1 MRQVPFATPDAR
13 SRARQPEHADRTGA
27 GIGALRQQRARRR
40 RQLHRSRA
48 GHGARRPGRARRVPV
63 APAAPVA
70 RRPALPGARPRGGL
84 RAFGAGPLPRPAR
97 GRAAELGRRSV
108 DRVRP
113 RRGPGAAGRCAR
125 ALARRAPRA
134 RAPGAP
140 RAARRLRPRGAVRR
154 AGRPRFDRRARAHRA
169 LHQRNRE
176 RGMSAG
182 GNGLAILA
190 VDDEP
195 RALAD
200 IKHLLETSTS
210 VDRVATA
217 TSAKEALVYLS
228 GGRYDALFLDVHMP
242 EIEGM
247 ALARLLRRF
256 ADPPAV
262 VFVTGH
268 PDAAVEAFEI
278 QALDFLV
285 KPVSRERLEPA
296 LARVEAQSRPAP
308 PAGATTDGPAAAAAA
323 PGAGAPDVVAV
334 DNPKGGG
341 KRLVRLETISIA
353 QANGD
358 YARIVCDDGRFLLR
372 TPLSQLEK
380 DWETSGFARVHRA
393 YLVNLTHAVELRAQL
408 NGTAVLV
415 MRDGTEV
422 PVARRNVA
430 ALRRRLHA

>member
-1 MRQVPFATPDAR
+1 V
-13 SRARQPEHADRTGA
+13 
-27 GIGALRQQRARRR
+27 
-40 RQLHRSRA
+40 
-48 GHGARRPGRARRVPV
+48 
-63 APAAPVA
+63 
-70 RRPALPGARPRGGL
+70 
-84 RAFGAGPLPRPAR
+84 
-97 GRAAELGRRSV
+97 
-108 DRVRP
+108 
-113 RRGPGAAGRCAR
+113 
-125 ALARRAPRA
+125 
-134 RAPGAP
+134 
-140 RAARRLRPRGAVRR
+140 
-154 AGRPRFDRRARAHRA
+154 
-169 LHQRNRE
+169 
-176 RGMSAG
+176 SAG
-182 GNGLAILA
+182 GGLAILA

-200 IKHLLETSTS
+200 IKHLLETSAS

-285 KPVSRERLEPA
+285 KPVSRERLESA
-296 LARVEAQSRPAP
+296 LGRVEAQSRPAA
-308 PAGATTDGPAAAAAA
+308 PAGPAPDGAAAAGA
-323 PGAGAPDVVAV
+323 PGGPDVVAV

-380 DWETSGFARVHRA
+380 DWSPSGFARVHRA

-408 NGTAVLV
+408 NGTAVLI

>member
-1 MRQVPFATPDAR
+1 
-13 SRARQPEHADRTGA
+13 
-27 GIGALRQQRARRR
+27 
-40 RQLHRSRA
+40 
-48 GHGARRPGRARRVPV
+48 
-63 APAAPVA
+63 
-70 RRPALPGARPRGGL
+70 
-84 RAFGAGPLPRPAR
+84 
-97 GRAAELGRRSV
+97 
-108 DRVRP
+108 
-113 RRGPGAAGRCAR
+113 
-125 ALARRAPRA
+125 
-134 RAPGAP
+134 
-140 RAARRLRPRGAVRR
+140 
-154 AGRPRFDRRARAHRA
+154 
-169 LHQRNRE
+169 
-176 RGMSAG
+176 MSAG
-182 GNGLAILA
+182 GGLAILA

-285 KPVSRERLEPA
+285 KPVSRERLEAA
-296 LARVEAQSRPAP
+296 LDRVEAQSRPP
-308 PAGATTDGPAAAAAA
+308 VPAGPVPDGA
-323 PGAGAPDVVAV
+323 PSAGNASGAPDVVAV

-358 YARIVCDDGRFLLR
+358 HSFSSW
-372 TPLSQLEK
+372 LSGVRSRK
-380 DWETSGFARVHRA
+380 RPSSHTMRA
-393 YLVNLTHAVELRAQL
+393 
-408 NGTAVLV
+408 
-415 MRDGTEV
+415 
-422 PVARRNVA
+422 
-430 ALRRRLHA
+430 

>member
-1 MRQVPFATPDAR
+1 
-13 SRARQPEHADRTGA
+13 
-27 GIGALRQQRARRR
+27 
-40 RQLHRSRA
+40 
-48 GHGARRPGRARRVPV
+48 
-63 APAAPVA
+63 
-70 RRPALPGARPRGGL
+70 
-84 RAFGAGPLPRPAR
+84 
-97 GRAAELGRRSV
+97 
-108 DRVRP
+108 
-113 RRGPGAAGRCAR
+113 
-125 ALARRAPRA
+125 
-134 RAPGAP
+134 
-140 RAARRLRPRGAVRR
+140 
-154 AGRPRFDRRARAHRA
+154 
-169 LHQRNRE
+169 
-176 RGMSAG
+176 
-182 GNGLAILA
+182 
-190 VDDEP
+190 
-195 RALAD
+195 
-200 IKHLLETSTS
+200 
-210 VDRVATA
+210 
-217 TSAKEALVYLS
+217 
-228 GGRYDALFLDVHMP
+228 MP

-285 KPVSRERLEPA
+285 KPVGRERLEAA
-296 LARVEAQSRPAP
+296 LGRVEAQSRPAP
-308 PAGATTDGPAAAAAA
+308 PAGRTTEDGGSTPTA
-323 PGAGAPDVVAV
+323 PSGGPDVVAV

-341 KRLVRLETISIA
+341 KRLVRLETISVA

-380 DWETSGFARVHRA
+380 DWAQSGFARVHRA

-408 NGTAVLV
+408 NGTAVLI

>member
-1 MRQVPFATPDAR
+1 
-13 SRARQPEHADRTGA
+13 
-27 GIGALRQQRARRR
+27 
-40 RQLHRSRA
+40 
-48 GHGARRPGRARRVPV
+48 
-63 APAAPVA
+63 
-70 RRPALPGARPRGGL
+70 
-84 RAFGAGPLPRPAR
+84 
-97 GRAAELGRRSV
+97 
-108 DRVRP
+108 
-113 RRGPGAAGRCAR
+113 
-125 ALARRAPRA
+125 
-134 RAPGAP
+134 
-140 RAARRLRPRGAVRR
+140 
-154 AGRPRFDRRARAHRA
+154 
-169 LHQRNRE
+169 
-176 RGMSAG
+176 MSAG
-182 GNGLAILA
+182 GGLAILA

-200 IKHLLETSTS
+200 IKHLLETSAS

-228 GGRYDALFLDVHMP
+228 GGRYDALFLDVAMP

-285 KPVSRERLEPA
+285 KPVSRERLEAA
-296 LARVEAQSRPAP
+296 LNRVEAQSRPAP
-308 PAGATTDGPAAAAAA
+308 ASSSVDGPAAAA
-323 PGAGAPDVVAV
+323 GTGAPDVVAV

-341 KRLVRLETISIA
+341 KRLVRLETISLA

-408 NGTAVLV
+408 NGTAVLI
-415 MRDGTEV
+415 MRDGTEI

>member
-1 MRQVPFATPDAR
+1 
-13 SRARQPEHADRTGA
+13 
-27 GIGALRQQRARRR
+27 
-40 RQLHRSRA
+40 
-48 GHGARRPGRARRVPV
+48 
-63 APAAPVA
+63 
-70 RRPALPGARPRGGL
+70 
-84 RAFGAGPLPRPAR
+84 
-97 GRAAELGRRSV
+97 
-108 DRVRP
+108 
-113 RRGPGAAGRCAR
+113 
-125 ALARRAPRA
+125 
-134 RAPGAP
+134 
-140 RAARRLRPRGAVRR
+140 
-154 AGRPRFDRRARAHRA
+154 
-169 LHQRNRE
+169 
-176 RGMSAG
+176 MS
-182 GNGLAILA
+182 GLAILA

-200 IKHLLETSTS
+200 IKRLLETSTS

-285 KPVSRERLEPA
+285 KPVSRDRLESV
-296 LARVEAQSRPAP
+296 LNRVETRSKPEARSSATAETGPGSDGA
-308 PAGATTDGPAAAAAA
+308 AGGPE
-323 PGAGAPDVVAV
+323 VVAV

-341 KRLVRLETISIA
+341 KRLVRLETIAIA

-380 DWETSGFARVHRA
+380 EWQPAGFARVHRA
-393 YLVNLTHAVELRAQL
+393 FLVNLTHAVELRAQL

>member
-1 MRQVPFATPDAR
+1 MTD
-13 SRARQPEHADRTGA
+13 
-27 GIGALRQQRARRR
+27 
-40 RQLHRSRA
+40 
-48 GHGARRPGRARRVPV
+48 
-63 APAAPVA
+63 
-70 RRPALPGARPRGGL
+70 
-84 RAFGAGPLPRPAR
+84 
-97 GRAAELGRRSV
+97 
-108 DRVRP
+108 
-113 RRGPGAAGRCAR
+113 
-125 ALARRAPRA
+125 
-134 RAPGAP
+134 
-140 RAARRLRPRGAVRR
+140 
-154 AGRPRFDRRARAHRA
+154 
-169 LHQRNRE
+169 
-176 RGMSAG
+176 
-182 GNGLAILA
+182 GLAILA

-200 IKHLLETSTS
+200 IKHLLETSAS

-285 KPVSRERLEPA
+285 KPVGRERLESA
-296 LARVEAQSRPAP
+296 LSRVEAQARPRRRR
-308 PAGATTDGPAAAAAA
+308 AGRRPT
-323 PGAGAPDVVAV
+323 AGRRARSGPDVVAV

-380 DWETSGFARVHRA
+380 DWARPASRA
-393 YLVNLTHAVELRAQL
+393 C
-408 NGTAVLV
+408 TA
-415 MRDGTEV
+415 RTW
-422 PVARRNVA
+422 
-430 ALRRRLHA
+430 

>member
-1 MRQVPFATPDAR
+1 
-13 SRARQPEHADRTGA
+13 
-27 GIGALRQQRARRR
+27 
-40 RQLHRSRA
+40 
-48 GHGARRPGRARRVPV
+48 
-63 APAAPVA
+63 
-70 RRPALPGARPRGGL
+70 
-84 RAFGAGPLPRPAR
+84 
-97 GRAAELGRRSV
+97 
-108 DRVRP
+108 
-113 RRGPGAAGRCAR
+113 
-125 ALARRAPRA
+125 
-134 RAPGAP
+134 
-140 RAARRLRPRGAVRR
+140 
-154 AGRPRFDRRARAHRA
+154 
-169 LHQRNRE
+169 
-176 RGMSAG
+176 MSD
-182 GNGLAILA
+182 GLAILA

-200 IKHLLETSTS
+200 IKHLLESSTS

-285 KPVSRERLEPA
+285 KPVGRDRLESA
-296 LARVEAQSRPAP
+296 LTRVEAQSRP
-308 PAGATTDGPAAAAAA
+308 PAVDVPGAE
-323 PGAGAPDVVAV
+323 GAGAASGAGPDVVAV

-358 YARIVCDDGRFLLR
+358 YARILCDDGRFLLR

-380 DWETSGFARVHRA
+380 DWSASGFARVHRA
-393 YLVNLTHAVELRAQL
+393 YLVNLTQAVELRAQL

>member
-1 MRQVPFATPDAR
+1 
-13 SRARQPEHADRTGA
+13 
-27 GIGALRQQRARRR
+27 
-40 RQLHRSRA
+40 
-48 GHGARRPGRARRVPV
+48 
-63 APAAPVA
+63 
-70 RRPALPGARPRGGL
+70 
-84 RAFGAGPLPRPAR
+84 
-97 GRAAELGRRSV
+97 
-108 DRVRP
+108 
-113 RRGPGAAGRCAR
+113 
-125 ALARRAPRA
+125 
-134 RAPGAP
+134 
-140 RAARRLRPRGAVRR
+140 
-154 AGRPRFDRRARAHRA
+154 
-169 LHQRNRE
+169 
-176 RGMSAG
+176 MSG
-182 GNGLAILA
+182 GLAILA

-200 IKHLLETSTS
+200 IKRLLETSAS

-285 KPVSRERLEPA
+285 KPVGRERLEAA
-296 LARVEAQSRPAP
+296 LHRVEAQARPAAVAP
-308 PAGATTDGPAAAAAA
+308 ESVTAA
-323 PGAGAPDVVAV
+323 PIATGTGPDVVAV

-380 DWETSGFARVHRA
+380 EWSPVGFARVHRA

>member
-1 MRQVPFATPDAR
+1 MNA
-13 SRARQPEHADRTGA
+13 GA
-27 GIGALRQQRARRR
+27 G
-40 RQLHRSRA
+40 
-48 GHGARRPGRARRVPV
+48 
-63 APAAPVA
+63 
-70 RRPALPGARPRGGL
+70 
-84 RAFGAGPLPRPAR
+84 
-97 GRAAELGRRSV
+97 
-108 DRVRP
+108 
-113 RRGPGAAGRCAR
+113 
-125 ALARRAPRA
+125 
-134 RAPGAP
+134 
-140 RAARRLRPRGAVRR
+140 
-154 AGRPRFDRRARAHRA
+154 
-169 LHQRNRE
+169 
-176 RGMSAG
+176 
-182 GNGLAILA
+182 GLAILA

-200 IKHLLETSTS
+200 IKHLLETSAA

-285 KPVSRERLEPA
+285 KPVSRERLESA
-296 LARVEAQSRPAP
+296 LDRVEAQSRPGAVAP
-308 PAGATTDGPAAAAAA
+308 SAAAEAAAA
-323 PGAGAPDVVAV
+323 PGGAAGAPDVVAV

-380 DWETSGFARVHRA
+380 DWAQSGFARVHRA

-408 NGTAVLV
+408 NGTAVLI

>member
-1 MRQVPFATPDAR
+1 
-13 SRARQPEHADRTGA
+13 
-27 GIGALRQQRARRR
+27 
-40 RQLHRSRA
+40 
-48 GHGARRPGRARRVPV
+48 
-63 APAAPVA
+63 
-70 RRPALPGARPRGGL
+70 
-84 RAFGAGPLPRPAR
+84 
-97 GRAAELGRRSV
+97 
-108 DRVRP
+108 
-113 RRGPGAAGRCAR
+113 
-125 ALARRAPRA
+125 
-134 RAPGAP
+134 
-140 RAARRLRPRGAVRR
+140 
-154 AGRPRFDRRARAHRA
+154 
-169 LHQRNRE
+169 
-176 RGMSAG
+176 MSA
-182 GNGLAILA
+182 GLAILA

-195 RALAD
+195 RAPAD
-200 IKHLLETSTS
+200 IKDLLETSAS

-285 KPVSRERLEPA
+285 KPVGRERLEAA
-296 LARVEAQSRPAP
+296 LDRVEAHARPP
-308 PAGATTDGPAAAAAA
+308 VPVGADGPIA
-323 PGAGAPDVVAV
+323 PSPGGGGGPDVGAV

-358 YARIVCDDGRFLLR
+358 YARIMCDDGRFLLR

-380 DWETSGFARVHRA
+380 DWAPSGFARVHRA

-408 NGTAVLV
+408 NGTAVLI
-415 MRDGTEV
+415 MRDDTEI

>member
-1 MRQVPFATPDAR
+1 
-13 SRARQPEHADRTGA
+13 
-27 GIGALRQQRARRR
+27 
-40 RQLHRSRA
+40 
-48 GHGARRPGRARRVPV
+48 
-63 APAAPVA
+63 
-70 RRPALPGARPRGGL
+70 
-84 RAFGAGPLPRPAR
+84 
-97 GRAAELGRRSV
+97 
-108 DRVRP
+108 
-113 RRGPGAAGRCAR
+113 
-125 ALARRAPRA
+125 
-134 RAPGAP
+134 
-140 RAARRLRPRGAVRR
+140 
-154 AGRPRFDRRARAHRA
+154 
-169 LHQRNRE
+169 
-176 RGMSAG
+176 MSA
-182 GNGLAILA
+182 GLAILA

-200 IKHLLETSTS
+200 IKRLLETSTS

-285 KPVSRERLEPA
+285 KPVSRERLESA
-296 LARVEAQSRPAP
+296 LNRVETRSRPSAQASAP
-308 PAGATTDGPAAAAAA
+308 SESAAATDGAAAG
-323 PGAGAPDVVAV
+323 PEVVAV

-341 KRLVRLETISIA
+341 KRLVRLETIAIA

-380 DWETSGFARVHRA
+380 EWQPAGFARVHRA
-393 YLVNLTHAVELRAQL
+393 FLVNLTHAVELRAQL